1 MPKIFLISS
10 PSGGGED
17 SVIEGL
23 EKKLPF
29 NRVITTVTRDIRA
42 GEKNGKPYYFV
53 PIENFKKLIDKK
65 SFIEWAKVYGDYRGC
80 EKKEIKRLLKK
91 DLPILWK
98 VDWQG
103 VVAIKKIYPDAIAI
117 YIAPPSYQA
126 LENRL
131 IQRGRENLADIKKRE
146 KFTKE
151 WMKKKHI
158 YDHIVKN
165 KDNGLNDAIDAI
177 YKIIADRAK

>member
-23 EKKLPF
+23 EKKLQF
-29 NRVITTVTRDIRA
+29 NRVITTVTRDIRV
-42 GEKNGKPYYFV
+42 GETNGKPYYFIPV
-53 PIENFKKLIDKK
+53 ENFKKMIDKK
-65 SFIEWAKVYGDYRGC
+65 SFIEWARVYGDYRGC

-91 DLPILWK
+91 NLPILWK

-103 VVAIKKIYPDAIAI
+103 VIAIKKIYSDAISI
-117 YIAPPSYQA
+117 YISPPSYQA

-131 IQRGRENLADIKKRE
+131 IKRGRESIADIKKRE
-146 KFTKE
+146 KFTRE
-151 WMKKKHI
+151 WMEKKHM
-158 YDHIVKN
+158 YDHVVEN
-165 KDNGLNDAIDAI
+165 NDGKLEEAIHAI
-177 YKIIADRAK
+177 YNIITQTIK